1 MVKFGYFKVRGLS
14 MKLKDLLKKI
24 DFSLVQGDLNIEIRD
39 IFYDSR
45 KCISDSVFICLKGCD
60 TDGHNFINSAVAKG
74 ASAVVVSDDVRI
86 DENITVIR
94 VKDTREALAV
104 MSAEFFGNPASQ
116 LKTVAITGTKGKT
129 TVSCMIRTVLQK
141 AGIKTGVI
149 GTLGVIID
157 DKVIKTI
164 NTTPESYEIQRFLRQ
179 MVDNGCKCA
188 VMEASSLGL
197 KWHRMDG
204 FTFDYGVFTNFSMDH
219 IGGNEHENMQ
229 EYLECKSLLFKKC
242 RLGLINID
250 DENYSDILKNHT
262 CEVETYGF
270 SHDADIIAFNEKLIS
285 QSGYVGIHFET
296 AGKEELSVNVDI
308 PGKFSIYNALA
319 AISVCRHFD
328 VSENAITSGLNEV
341 KVKGRIESVPVRGN
355 YTLLIDYAHNALS
368 MENILTTLRE
378 YRPNRLITLFGAG
391 GNRPKVRRY
400 EMGEVSGKLSD
411 LSVVTADNSRNE
423 DVMDIIS
430 DIEVGLRKTRGKF
443 IVIPDRREAIKYCL
457 SIAKDND
464 IIVLA
469 GKGHEDYQEINGQRI
484 HFDEREI
491 VADILKELRE
501 VQ

>member
-1 MVKFGYFKVRGLS
+1 
-14 MKLKDLLKKI
+14 MKLRRLVEKI
-24 DFSLVQGDLNIEIRD
+24 DFSLVCGDLDLEISD

-45 KCISDSVFICLKGCD
+45 KCIKNSVFVCLKGYNE
-60 TDGHNFINSAVAKG
+60 DGHGFIDSAIANGAVA
-74 ASAVVVSDDVRI
+74 VVISDDVSI
-86 DENITVIR
+86 EGKITV
-94 VKDTREALAV
+94 VKVEDTREALAF
-104 MSAEFFGNPASQ
+104 MSAEFFENPASQ

-157 DKVIKTI
+157 ENVTKTV
-164 NTTPESYEIQRFLRQ
+164 NTTPESYEIQRFLRK
-179 MVDNGCKCA
+179 MVDSGCKCA
-188 VMEASSLGL
+188 VMEASTLGL

-204 FTFDYGVFTNFSMDH
+204 FVFDYGVFTNFSMDH
-219 IGGNEHENMQ
+219 IGGNEHESMG
-229 EYLECKSLLFKKC
+229 EYLACKSLLFQRC

-250 DENYSDILKNHT
+250 DKNYREILNGHT
-262 CEVETYGF
+262 CRVETYGF
-270 SHDADIIAFNEKLIS
+270 SRDADIIAFNEKLIS
-285 QSGYVGIHFET
+285 QNGYVGIHFET
-296 AGKEELSVNVDI
+296 TGKENLSVDVDI

-328 VSENAITSGLNEV
+328 VPKDAITSGLNEV
-341 KVKGRIESVPVRGN
+341 KVKGRIESVPVAGN
-355 YTLLIDYAHNALS
+355 FTLLIDYAHNALS

-391 GNRPKVRRY
+391 GDRPKVRRY

-423 DVMDIIS
+423 NVVDIIS
-430 DIEVGLRKTRGKF
+430 DIEVGLKKTRGKF

-469 GKGHEDYQEINGQRI
+469 GKGHEDYQEINGRKI

-491 VADILKELRE
+491 VADILKERNE

>member
-1 MVKFGYFKVRGLS
+1 
-14 MKLKDLLKKI
+14 MKLKDLLEKI
-24 DFSLVQGDLNIEIRD
+24 DFSLVQGDLNIEISD

-45 KCISDSVFICLKGCD
+45 KCISDSVFICLKGYD
-60 TDGHNFINSAVAKG
+60 ADGHNFINSAVAKG
-74 ASAVVVSDDVRI
+74 ASAVVISDDVRV
-86 DENITVIR
+86 DENITVVR
-94 VKDTREALAV
+94 VKDTREALAF

-141 AGIKTGVI
+141 SGIKTGVI

-157 DKVIKTI
+157 EKVIKTV
-164 NTTPESYEIQRFLRQ
+164 NTTPESYEIQRFMRQ

-229 EYLECKSLLFKKC
+229 EYLECKSLLFRKC

-250 DENYSDILKNHT
+250 DENYRDILKNHT

-319 AISVCRHFD
+319 AISVCRHFG
-328 VSENAITSGLNEV
+328 VSESAITSGLNEV
-341 KVKGRIESVPVRGN
+341 KVKGRIESVPVPGN
-355 YTLLIDYAHNALS
+355 YTLLIDYAHNALG

-443 IVIPDRREAIKYCL
+443 IVIPDRREAIKYCI

-491 VADILKELRE
+491 VADILKELSE

>member
-1 MVKFGYFKVRGLS
+1 MV
-14 MKLKDLLKKI
+14 
-24 DFSLVQGDLNIEIRD
+24 EI
-39 IFYDSR
+39 
-45 KCISDSVFICLKGCD
+45 
-60 TDGHNFINSAVAKG
+60 
-74 ASAVVVSDDVRI
+74 
-86 DENITVIR
+86 
-94 VKDTREALAV
+94 
-104 MSAEFFGNPASQ
+104 
-116 LKTVAITGTKGKT
+116 
-129 TVSCMIRTVLQK
+129 
-141 AGIKTGVI
+141 
-149 GTLGVIID
+149 
-157 DKVIKTI
+157 
-164 NTTPESYEIQRFLRQ
+164 
-179 MVDNGCKCA
+179 
-188 VMEASSLGL
+188 
-197 KWHRMDG
+197 W
-204 FTFDYGVFTNFSMDH
+204 
-219 IGGNEHENMQ
+219 
-229 EYLECKSLLFKKC
+229 
-242 RLGLINID
+242 
-250 DENYSDILKNHT
+250 
-262 CEVETYGF
+262 
-270 SHDADIIAFNEKLIS
+270 HDADIIAFNEKLIS

-296 AGKEELSVNVDI
+296 AGKENLNVNVDI

-341 KVKGRIESVPVRGN
+341 KVKGRIESVPVPGN

-368 MENILTTLRE
+368 MENILTTIRE

-491 VADILKELRE
+491 VADILKELSEAR
-501 VQ
+501 